1 MPRFTRPI
9 ALMTLLL
16 ASCTPG
22 TALGQGSEGQQ
33 DAIDEALRQAAVDCV
48 QQMLANL
55 PPEVE
60 QIAVLP
66 FLNDPDGAA
75 AAAVEHELVQRK
87 ATMGIRVVTR
97 SDADWMRLT
106 EEWVFT
112 EDQFDVIPEELLP
125 NLQQVLPAGA
135 VAWGKL
141 NSLGLDDSRIKG
153 QADLQT
159 RLGAVASG
167 ELVGSG
173 MARTTVTIDPETFVL
188 AWIHKPIF
196 WVIAG
201 AAVVVLVLLL
211 LMLPFVLRLLA
222 QGSKP
227 RTIIR

>member
-1 MPRFTRPI
+1 MPRFTRTI
-9 ALMTLLL
+9 AMLALLL
-16 ASCTPG
+16 AALTPG
-22 TALGQGSEGQQ
+22 RALAQEGEGQQ
-33 DAIDEALRQAAVDCV
+33 DAINEALRQAAVDCV
-48 QQMLANL
+48 EQLLANL
-55 PPEVE
+55 PPEIE

-66 FLNDPDGAA
+66 FLNDPNGDA

-87 ATMGIRVVTR
+87 ATLGLRVVTR
-97 SDADWMRLT
+97 ADADWQRLT

-112 EDQFDVIPEELLP
+112 EDQFDVMPEELLP
-125 NLQQVLPAGA
+125 NFQQVLPAGA
-135 VAWGKL
+135 VAWGKVDY
-141 NSLGLDDSRIKG
+141 LGLDDSRIKG
-153 QADLQT
+153 HARLQT

-173 MARTTVTIDPETFVL
+173 SSEQKVQIDPETFAL

-201 AAVVVLVLLL
+201 AVLVVLVLLL